1 MEKIGYRT
9 LVLRYE
15 LLRLPPEVVSR
26 IPELLLVQE
35 EFRRWVSRWL
45 RDPKKTSRPAEN
57 PLKRFV
63 VEFLYSFGVKWLDGV
78 NKSGAEARSIKMPLF
93 FGAQLRLNGEKDM
106 GRGVFV
112 DLTEKRIRIRKWSGR
127 RGNTIVLPISEGAVR
142 WILERVSEG
151 GRLVLTAVWV
161 GRSRRRRTAK
171 LYVALVFRREV
182 AAMQP
187 KRLLVVD
194 LNALHNGL
202 VWAVVEGERMLKK
215 GVLRPDISKVLHLQK
230 IASRLDKLCAEE
242 DRACSEAVA
251 VKSRIWRLLK
261 TWEEK
266 AVKELILTAR
276 KQKAAIV
283 VDVPNDN
290 SVRELKEGSYAS
302 KKKIFL
308 NFGRLRRRLKEA
320 AAWHGIPYCEERLYS
335 TVCPRCGGKMSELP
349 NRRVKCVCGFEA
361 HRDEVP
367 AMWAAKLYPK
377 LTSFSN
383 SPSSAAPAVRAQQPA
398 RRAGWTCAIQ
408 LGRRTKSGS
417 AACALSR
424 PHLRRAAAWH
434 ARLSFNPA
442 LRMHRTQCPFAQIC
456 RAFELRRIS
465 GPECPP
471 DAALSPRIGASASG
485 QLYPLSA
492 ALQNFSAN

>member
-15 LLRLPPEVVSR
+15 LSRLPPEVVSR

-35 EFRRWVSRWL
+35 EFRQWVSLWL
-45 RDPKKTSRPAEN
+45 RDPKKTPRPAEN
-57 PLKRFV
+57 PLKYFV
-63 VEFLYSFGVKWLDGV
+63 MEFLHAGALKWLVGVK
-78 NKSGAEARSIKMPLF
+78 KSGVEVQKAKMPLF
-93 FGAQLRLNGEKDM
+93 FSAQLRLSNERDVS
-106 GRGVFV
+106 RGVFV
-112 DLTEKRIRIRKWSGR
+112 DLTEKLIRIRRWSGR

-230 IASRLDKLCAEE
+230 IASRLDKLCAKE

-320 AAWHGIPYCEERLYS
+320 AAWHGIPYYEKRLYS
-335 TVCPRCGGKMSELP
+335 TLCPKCGGKMKELP
-349 NRRVKCVCGFEA
+349 SRRVRCICGFEA
-361 HRDEVP
+361 YRDEVP
-367 AMWAAKLYPK
+367 VFWATKLYPQ
-377 LTSFSN
+377 LISFS
-383 SPSSAAPAVRAQQPA
+383 SPFQQ
-398 RRAGWTCAIQ
+398 RGETLHI
-408 LGRRTKSGS
+408 
-417 AACALSR
+417 
-424 PHLRRAAAWH
+424 
-434 ARLSFNPA
+434 
-442 LRMHRTQCPFAQIC
+442 
-456 RAFELRRIS
+456 
-465 GPECPP
+465 
-471 DAALSPRIGASASG
+471 
-485 QLYPLSA
+485 
-492 ALQNFSAN
+492 

>member
-1 MEKIGYRT
+1 MENKTVYRT
-9 LVLRYE
+9 LVLKYDV
-15 LLRLPPEVVSR
+15 LRLPPEVVSR

-35 EFRRWVSRWL
+35 EFRRWTAQWL
-45 RDPKKTSRPAEN
+45 RDPKTPKPAEN

-63 VEFLYSFGVKWLDGV
+63 VVFLHVVGNKWLDGV
-78 NKSGAEARSIKMPLF
+78 KKSGVEVRSTKMPLF
-93 FGAQLRLNGEKDM
+93 FDAQLRLNGERDI

-112 DLTEKRIRIRKWSGR
+112 DLPARQIRIRKWSKQ
-127 RGNTIVLPISEGAVR
+127 RGAIVLQLNEESVK
-142 WILERVSEG
+142 WILERVREG
-151 GRLVLTAVWV
+151 GRLKLAAVWV
-161 GRSRRRRTAK
+161 GGSRRNRNAK
-171 LYVALVFRREV
+171 LNVALVFSREV
-182 AAMQP
+182 AP
-187 KRLLVVD
+187 IKFKRLLVVD
-194 LNALHNGL
+194 LNALHNG
-202 VWAVVEGERMLKK
+202 VFWSIVEGETVLKR
-215 GVLRPDISKVLHLQK
+215 GILRPDVSKILHLQK

-242 DRACSEAVA
+242 DRGCGEAVA

-398 RRAGWTCAIQ
+398 RRAGSTCAIR
-408 LGRRTKSGS
+408 LGRGQANKKRFRGMRPLQAASEARRGL
-417 AACALSR
+417 ACA
-424 PHLRRAAAWH
+424 
-434 ARLSFNPA
+434 
-442 LRMHRTQCPFAQIC
+442 AQ
-456 RAFELRRIS
+456 L
-465 GPECPP
+465 
-471 DAALSPRIGASASG
+471 
-485 QLYPLSA
+485 
-492 ALQNFSAN
+492 